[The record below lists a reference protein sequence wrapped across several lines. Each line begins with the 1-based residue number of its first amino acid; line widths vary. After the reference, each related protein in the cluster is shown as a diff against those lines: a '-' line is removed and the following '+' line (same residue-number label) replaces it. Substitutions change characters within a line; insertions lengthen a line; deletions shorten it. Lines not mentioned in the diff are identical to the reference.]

1 MDITIITSE
10 NVNELTDIRVAR
22 CFDGIISFKITS
34 VRTSKK
40 SSENEPIKPL
50 RIMMYGLP
58 VKVNYIF
65 KTMPYCRYFYS
76 IISVD
81 ANLL

>member
-40 SSENEPIKPL
+40 SSENEPIKPP
-50 RIMMYGLP
+50 RIIMYGLP
-58 VKVNYIF
+58 VKVMQN
-65 KTMPYCRYFYS
+65 
-76 IISVD
+76 
-81 ANLL
+81 ANATPILLKIMNFR